1 MVDMFH
7 CFTEQIT
14 WRKSG
19 ELGTGGDP
27 AGNLY
32 IVWTNYNY
40 KIADERRSKKEKEQ
54 SNLEEKNAYEEK
66 INKQIDTCSQYGFVK
81 GSDPFMQC
89 INDLMSLD
97 LEFAKLKNEELMLQA
112 KLEEAK
118 ANNEADLIN
127 QIQMQSLLSQQN
139 QLIEMQNFN
148 DGMGLLMNSLDMLGG
163 STYEQPAFTP
173 IITCREF
180 NNTTTCY

>member
-66 INKQIDTCSQYGFVK
+66 INKQIYEIT
-81 GSDPFMQC
+81 
-89 INDLMSLD
+89 
-97 LEFAKLKNEELMLQA
+97 KLTLSKISNISA
-112 KLEEAK
+112 SEAEIKEMVTSTQEK
-118 ANNEADLIN
+118 ANH
-127 QIQMQSLLSQQN
+127 
-139 QLIEMQNFN
+139 
-148 DGMGLLMNSLDMLGG
+148 
-163 STYEQPAFTP
+163 
-173 IITCREF
+173 
-180 NNTTTCY
+180 